1 MTVTLPRALEV
12 CGVTRSIRCPFKC
25 VPTRA
30 SCTAR
35 WNPISPHFYILL
47 SPSFAIHC
55 IDLERK
61 GVQGFLGTR
70 SGSESSAQRT
80 RVAPFQRSSS
90 PHMLSPS
97 STGHHCLKDQYLCS
111 SKYWLLW
118 PCLIIFCRHQLR
130 CIVTINCF
138 YNRAHALIGM
148 RKMDTKW
155 ASPHFLID
163 TPMMPS
169 FDGWPWNSVSLR
181 IDLYKLPVWLQI
193 MTNSQLMWIDG
204 TVTSQRF
211 TLNKQSQNTKYT
223 PTPKQKVQ

>member
-47 SPSFAIHC
+47 FPNFAIHC

-118 PCLIIFCRHQLR
+118 PCLIISFEGTSWDVLWRLTAFIIEHTRWLEWEKWIQSGHL
-130 CIVTINCF
+130 
-138 YNRAHALIGM
+138 LI
-148 RKMDTKW
+148 
-155 ASPHFLID
+155 F
-163 TPMMPS
+163 
-169 FDGWPWNSVSLR
+169 
-181 IDLYKLPVWLQI
+181 
-193 MTNSQLMWIDG
+193 
-204 TVTSQRF
+204 
-211 TLNKQSQNTKYT
+211 
-223 PTPKQKVQ
+223 